1 MALDEHDLPGAKKQ
15 LKTMLEDITPLIL
28 TYNEAPNIGRTL
40 EQLRWARDIVVVDSF
55 SHDETLEIVS
65 TFPQARVVQRKF
77 DNFAAQCNFGLTETN
92 ITSEWVLSL
101 DADYELTTELVTE
114 LAALE
119 PDSDVAGFRARFIYC
134 IFGRRLRS
142 GIYPPV
148 TVLFRRSQAMFNEDG
163 HAHRV
168 AVEGRV
174 ENLLAP
180 ILHDDRKSLSRWLEA
195 QSRYTRLEAEKLL
208 SARPEDLGWTDR
220 IRCWRLV
227 APAAMLFYCL
237 IVRGGLLDGWPG
249 FYYAFQRS
257 LAELLLSLYLLDH
270 DLRISEFGI
279 RISEFAE
286 PQHSK
291 LEVSEPGSLQ
301 FEIRNPKSEIRNP

>member
-1 MALDEHDLPGAKKQ
+1 
-15 LKTMLEDITPLIL
+15 MLETITPLIL
-28 TYNEAPNIGRTL
+28 TFNEAPNIGRTL

-92 ITSEWVLSL
+92 IRTEWVLSL
-101 DADYELTTELVTE
+101 DADYELTPELVAE
-114 LAALE
+114 LETLKPADDL
-119 PDSDVAGFRARFIYC
+119 AGFRARFVYC
-134 IFGRRLRS
+134 ILGRRLRS

-148 TVLFRRSQAMFNEDG
+148 TALFRKSRAVFNEDG

-168 AVEGRV
+168 AVDGRV
-174 ENLLAP
+174 ENLRAP

-195 QSRYTRLEAEKLL
+195 QARYTKQEAAKLL
-208 SARPEDLGWTDR
+208 SARPEDLRWTDR
-220 IRCWRLV
+220 VRRWRLV

-237 IVRGGLLDGWPG
+237 ILRGGVLDGWPG

-257 LAELLLSLYLLDH
+257 LAELMLSLYLLDH
-270 DLRISEFGI
+270 DLGVTTDDRRPTTAVEPANSSLDFVNPRIATEDGPRSAV
-279 RISEFAE
+279 RRRRS
-286 PQHSK
+286 
-291 LEVSEPGSLQ
+291 
-301 FEIRNPKSEIRNP
+301 